1 MALNSTPAF
10 STCPLVSSPNFLVQ
24 SQLRWGHFQELG
36 AASLGVVIRD
46 HEGGVI
52 GALSERIALPP
63 SVEDVEA
70 LAGRKVILFAQE
82 LGLQEVIVE
91 GDAKII
97 INNLNTDDDCMASF
111 GHLMEDS
118 RQLVASFRAFAFS
131 HVKRKLNSVADK
143 LAKLARES
151 HFP

>member
-1 MALNSTPAF
+1 M
-10 STCPLVSSPNFLVQ
+10 
-24 SQLRWGHFQELG
+24 
-36 AASLGVVIRD
+36 VIRD

-82 LGLQEVIVE
+82 LGLQDVIVE

-97 INNLNTDDDCMASF
+97 INSLNTDDDCMASF
-111 GHLMEDS
+111 GHLIEDS
-118 RQLVASFRAFAFS
+118 RQVAASFRAFAFS
-131 HVKRKLNSVADK
+131 HVKRKLNSVPDK